1 MHPGWSRGPSTAR
14 LIVEM
19 AIKSRMILS
28 NAEWEMNL
36 STFRLNMQ
44 QFIAVNKKS
53 ERPSS
58 IMVSVRETVSTS
70 SVVGILYVLDFFN
83 GLVYLFISGVL
94 LFLISV
100 KSSVPAI
107 YNSAFYSKLM
117 YWSYFSFWTSS
128 SAANSAISLSFGKI
142 S

>member
-1 MHPGWSRGPSTAR
+1 
-14 LIVEM
+14 
-19 AIKSRMILS
+19 
-28 NAEWEMNL
+28 MNL

-44 QFIAVNKKS
+44 QFVAVNKKS

-83 GLVYLFISGVL
+83 GLVDLFISGVL

-117 YWSYFSFWTSS
+117 Y
-128 SAANSAISLSFGKI
+128 
-142 S
+142 